1 MKNLKFLT
9 LAMFILSSVTF
20 FAQDKK
26 SKTPEQKA
34 QKLTEKMQSDLSLT
48 PEQTDQI
55 SIINLGIAQKNHSV
69 KMNKTM
75 SAEDKKIARKEN
87 QKARTQMYKEVLTV
101 SQFETMKKLKKQRR
115 ASRKPAKEIIKEK
128 AE

>member
-1 MKNLKFLT
+1 
-9 LAMFILSSVTF
+9 
-20 FAQDKK
+20 
-26 SKTPEQKA
+26 
-34 QKLTEKMQSDLSLT
+34 
-48 PEQTDQI
+48 
-55 SIINLGIAQKNHSV
+55 
-69 KMNKTM
+69 M

>member
-34 QKLTEKMQSDLSLT
+34 QSLTEKMQSDLSLSA
-48 PEQTDQI
+48 EQTDQI

>member
-9 LAMFILSSVTF
+9 LAMFILSSVTS

-34 QKLTEKMQSDLSLT
+34 QKLTEKMQTDLSLSA
-48 PEQTDQI
+48 EQTDQI
-55 SIINLGIAQKNHSV
+55 ASINLGIAQKNHSL
-69 KMNKTM
+69 KMNETM
-75 SAEDKKIARKEN
+75 SAEDKKVARKEN

-101 SQFETMKKLKKQRR
+101 TQFETMKKLKRQKR
-115 ASRKPAKEIIKEK
+115 ANRKPVRKIIKEN

>member
-26 SKTPEQKA
+26 SNSPEQKA

>member
-9 LAMFILSSVTF
+9 LAMFILSSVTS
-20 FAQDKK
+20 FAQNKK

-34 QKLTEKMQSDLSLT
+34 QKLTEKMQADLSLSA
-48 PEQTDQI
+48 EQTDQI
-55 SIINLGIAQKNHSV
+55 ASINLGIAQKNHSV
-69 KMNKTM
+69 KMNETM
-75 SAEDKKIARKEN
+75 SVEDKKVARKEN

-101 SQFETMKKLKKQRR
+101 TQFETMKKLKRQKR
-115 ASRKPAKEIIKEK
+115 ANRKPAKKIIQEK

>member
-9 LAMFILSSVTF
+9 LAMFILSSVTS

-34 QKLTEKMQSDLSLT
+34 QKLTEKMQADLSLSA
-48 PEQTDQI
+48 EQTDKI
-55 SIINLGIAQKNHSV
+55 ASINLGIAQKNHSV

-75 SAEDKKIARKEN
+75 SVEDKKIARKEN
-87 QKARTQMYKEVLTV
+87 QKARTQMYKDVLTV
-101 SQFETMKKLKKQRR
+101 AQFETMKKLKKQRR
-115 ASRKPAKEIIKEK
+115 ASRKPAKEIIKEN
-128 AE
+128 EE

>member
-1 MKNLKFLT
+1 MKNLKFLI

-34 QKLTEKMQSDLSLT
+34 QNLTEKMQSDLSLSA
-48 PEQTDQI
+48 EQTDQI

>member
-34 QKLTEKMQSDLSLT
+34 QNLTEKMQSDLSLSA
-48 PEQTDQI
+48 EQTDQI

>member
-9 LAMFILSSVTF
+9 LAMFIFISVTS

-34 QKLTEKMQSDLSLT
+34 QKLTEKMQTDLSLSA
-48 PEQTDQI
+48 EQTDQI
-55 SIINLGIAQKNHSV
+55 ASINLGIAQKNHSV
-69 KMNKTM
+69 KMNETM
-75 SAEDKKIARKEN
+75 SVEDKKVARKEN
-87 QKARTQMYKEVLTV
+87 QKARTQMYKQVLTV
-101 SQFETMKKLKKQRR
+101 TQFETMKKLKRQKR
-115 ASRKPAKEIIKEK
+115 ANRKPVKKIIKEN

>member
-9 LAMFILSSVTF
+9 LAMFILVSVTS

-34 QKLTEKMQSDLSLT
+34 QKLTEKMQADLSLSD
-48 PEQTDQI
+48 EQTDQI
-55 SIINLGIAQKNHSV
+55 ASINLGIAQKNHSV

-75 SAEDKKIARKEN
+75 SVEDKKIARKEN
-87 QKARTQMYKEVLTV
+87 QKARTQMYKDVLTV
-101 SQFETMKKLKKQRR
+101 AQFETMKKLKKQRR
-115 ASRKPAKEIIKEK
+115 ASRKPAKEIIKEN
-128 AE
+128 EE

>member
-9 LAMFILSSVTF
+9 LAMFIFISVTS

-34 QKLTEKMQSDLSLT
+34 QKLTEKMQTDLSLSA
-48 PEQTDQI
+48 EQTDQI
-55 SIINLGIAQKNHSV
+55 ASINLGIAQKNHSV
-69 KMNKTM
+69 KMNETM
-75 SAEDKKIARKEN
+75 SVEDKKVARKEN
-87 QKARTQMYKEVLTV
+87 QKARTQMYKQVLTV
-101 SQFETMKKLKKQRR
+101 TQFETMKKLKRQKR
-115 ASRKPAKEIIKEK
+115 AKRKPVKKIIKEN

>member
-9 LAMFILSSVTF
+9 LAMFIFSSVTF

-34 QKLTEKMQSDLSLT
+34 QNLTEKMQADLNLT
-48 PEQTDQI
+48 AEQTDRI
-55 SIINLGIAQKNHSV
+55 AIINLGIAQKNHSI
-69 KMNKTM
+69 KLNKTM
-75 SAEDKKIARKEN
+75 SVEDKKIARKEN

-101 SQFETMKKLKKQRR
+101 AQFELMKKLNKQRR
-115 ASRKPAKEIIKEK
+115 SSRKPAKEIIKEN

>member
-9 LAMFILSSVTF
+9 LAIFILSSVTL

-34 QKLTEKMQSDLSLT
+34 QSLTEKMQSDLSLSA
-48 PEQTDQI
+48 EQTDQI